1 MDFDNLHQVLR
12 NLYQEMMPLCGD
24 MIGVAKGIAGLGA
37 LFYVAYR
44 VWKAL
49 ASAEPIDVFPLLRPF
64 AIGLCVMF
72 FPTVVLGTI
81 NAVMSPVVQGTH
93 AILEGQTLDLQAYQ
107 QQKDDLEAEARR
119 REGKAWLVDDEVYE
133 QRLADMGITDLGEII
148 SMWAERTWYDIKA
161 GFRQLVRDFFELL
174 FNAAGLTIDTL
185 RTFFLVVLSIL
196 GPLSFALSIYD
207 GFHSTLASWI
217 SRYISVY
224 LWLPIADLFSAVLAK
239 IQTLM
244 LQADVL
250 ALQDPNYIPDS
261 GSGVYIIFL
270 IIGIIGYFTIP
281 TVAEWVIQS
290 GGAGGAMGGEF
301 TVEEKENKMFD
312 VNGRLELQDGTELEF
327 SYSGALV
334 VDNLSSEGRPADELE
349 LPQSELAED
358 VTVTLL
364 PTEGYL
370 TFWPSFFYE
379 YPDFDYVYI
388 QLYSDNNYMNCID
401 LGLIVDKTKSDGET
415 LPVGK
420 YPMMNRYP
428 SEFASLSK
436 ASVAAFAIK
445 TDTNPMI
452 RYGCWYVT
460 NYATNNPL
468 VDGEVEVL
476 SFDAETNAI
485 HLRFEL
491 KDNAETPHTVSGEFE
506 GTLSQI

>member
-1 MDFDNLHQVLR
+1 MYYLTIHQIYDVMKKFI
-12 NLYQEMMPLCGD
+12 Y
-24 MIGVAKGIAGLGA
+24 GA
-37 LFYVAYR
+37 LLIGCALFSVSCDDDEKGPALPVEVAYQNASGSYLEGTEQMALFR
-44 VWKAL
+44 ISLSSASSASYEPLVITLATGAVSDVNDLTIAAGTYSVVQSSTLTAGQIAQGAKAGNTPSGSYFGSGSAALLISTGQLTVVRSGSSYTLSGSFTLSDGSQVEVRYSGVIEIENLVPIPPQTISYQSAVGSYYGTDSELQIASYQIRFSTKGVMDENPPVEYLYLMLSGSPVTDL
-49 ASAEPIDVFPLLRPF
+49 ASLEIEA
-64 AIGLCVMF
+64 
-72 FPTVVLGTI
+72 GTYTM
-81 NAVMSPVVQGTH
+81 AADGEFV
-93 AILEGQTLDLQAYQ
+93 A
-107 QQKDDLEAEARR
+107 
-119 REGKAWLVDDEVYE
+119 GKFYP
-133 QRLADMGITDLGEII
+133 GEI
-148 SMWAERTWYDIKA
+148 
-161 GFRQLVRDFFELL
+161 
-174 FNAAGLTIDTL
+174 
-185 RTFFLVVLSIL
+185 
-196 GPLSFALSIYD
+196 D
-207 GFHSTLASWI
+207 GENL
-217 SRYISVY
+217 
-224 LWLPIADLFSAVLAK
+224 
-239 IQTLM
+239 
-244 LQADVL
+244 
-250 ALQDPNYIPDS
+250 S
-261 GSGVYIIFL
+261 GSIVMKLSDAQNQEISL
-270 IIGIIGYFTIP
+270 VT
-281 TVAEWVIQS
+281 
-290 GGAGGAMGGEF
+290 GGEF